1 MKFIPLAAAALAT
14 SFALASDPA
23 PRPVDYLVAGFEDAT
38 KDATVIDGE
47 LWTGDSDSAIVREY
61 AEAPSLQSYPA
72 PFENAGS
79 QFLEIDASSEV
90 KVNPGAQGGITYID
104 SMVKFSA
111 AEEDPSASITDAMFL
126 LWLQKNGSSYDI
138 KVKGALADLGEND
151 SFSLPAKTYTI
162 SGSGVTIEPDS
173 WHRVK
178 VAFFPQLFG
187 EDGDAFAAFT
197 IQIDGLDM
205 AATEATCTQSV
216 YDGYISGS
224 IDDEYAAL
232 FAANKMIPASNPA
245 ATITSIGFQGN
256 GAIDDLVVSADAP
269 LPTSVVLDWTISEFS
284 NVAYVIGDVTNS
296 LDVTAGTAT
305 INCPKGSAITLLGT
319 TTAGCTVAATGDTT
333 TPPALTTADISWYF
347 PQTATAGQDGTAEH
361 PFEIADAGDLK
372 ALQAAVAN
380 VAAARS
386 LCYVQVADIALD
398 IAWPGIGIQ
407 NGKDIVATAEF
418 DNGAFTGTYDGGNYT
433 ISNFQMVG
441 RDGNPA
447 NAGKDESAW
456 EGLDYCG
463 FFNSTCG
470 ATIKNLKIQYAG
482 GLFAADT
489 TATTKE
495 SGATFVGVAK
505 NSTLRN
511 LTSLQKDDS
520 TAVSASK
527 GFGGISG
534 YTTSGTVIDSCTNN
548 VNMTSLAGNKCGGI
562 AMITQNGEAV
572 TITNCQNTGTQTT
585 GSTNS
590 EYGAIVGYVGLN
602 TTIADCETTVGRFLK
617 HQNNTVTLQ
626 GVNKG
631 DATVLAY
638 HGAGTPGLNFA
649 TVDNGVATFVA
660 DDALALN
667 GSYKVMSGNA
677 TATFV
682 FTDLGTISFD
692 EALSTPTYAITS
704 SGAAGNPTSEKVGD
718 VTTWTAGYFPRTATA
733 GQDGSAEHPFE
744 IADED
749 DLLALQAAV
758 DANVGRNLCYVQTAD
773 IALTAAWPGI
783 GVKGGKDIV
792 SQAAYDNGAF
802 TGVYDGGNYTIS
814 NFLMENGTDYG
825 ALFNSIYNATIKNLK
840 LSWGSST
847 LCSNSSDQGGDTGA
861 SFVGVAKASTL
872 QNLTTVAG
880 TVTTVSASKDFG
892 GIVGYLMAGSTV
904 ESCTNALNVASL
916 KNTGRKCGGIA
927 IITQSGTGTAVIRN
941 CKNSGTVTAANKGGI
956 LGYVGVATEI
966 DGCENTAA
974 LQLFH
979 FQSGSITASGVNK
992 GNATVASNDK
1002 SGGVSGLYF
1011 ATVDGDV
1018 ATFVADNAL
1027 ALNGE
1032 YKVMSAGAT
1041 ATYAFAEAGTI
1052 AFDTA
1057 LFTPTYAI
1065 TAAEGLTLTDATEGT
1080 VRTYTAAAIVTD
1092 ESFSDGTTDNAFSI
1106 PATTVAELKELCG
1119 VADLAATVEGQGI
1132 TYAQAYALGLIDETT
1147 GAVAELP
1154 AITIEFENGQ
1164 PVVKMDGTA
1173 TDGYTVTCH
1182 LYARDSLTVDWGE
1195 QPIAYGDYG
1204 DDIADPDTSLPA
1216 ARFYKVKVTIANAQ

>member
-23 PRPVDYLVAGFEDAT
+23 LRPVDYYLVGFEDAT
-38 KDATVIDGE
+38 KDTTVIDGE
-47 LWTGDSDSAIVREY
+47 LWTGDPDSAIVREY
-61 AEAPSLQSYPA
+61 AETPSLQSYRYPE

-138 KVKGALADLGEND
+138 KVKGALADCDND
-151 SFSLPAKTYTI
+151 GVTFPQKTYTI
-162 SGSGVTIEPDS
+162 TGSGVTIEPDS

-178 VAFFPQLFG
+178 VAFYPQLLG
-187 EDGDAFAAFT
+187 EGAGVAFAAFT
-197 IQIDGLDM
+197 VQIDGVDM
-205 AATEATCTQSV
+205 AATEATYTQTAN
-216 YDGYISGS
+216 DNYISS
-224 IDDEYAAL
+224 LDIDYVTL
-232 FAANKMIPASNPA
+232 FSANKMIPASNPA
-245 ATITSIGFQGN
+245 AAITSIGFQGN
-256 GAIDDLVVSADAP
+256 GAIDDFVVSADAP

-386 LCYVQVADIALD
+386 LCFLQTADIALD
-398 IAWPGIGIQ
+398 APWPGIGIP
-407 NGKDIVATAEF
+407 NGKDLATSKTAEEVEAF
-418 DNGAFTGTYDGGNYT
+418 DDGAFRGTYDGGNFT
-433 ISNFQMVG
+433 VSNFHMVG
-441 RDGNPA
+441 VAGNPA
-447 NAGKDESAW
+447 NNGK
-456 EGLDYCG
+456 GLDYCG
-463 FFNSTCG
+463 FFNSTYQ
-470 ATIKNLKIQYAG
+470 ATICNLKIEYAG
-482 GLFAADT
+482 ALFAADT
-489 TATTKE
+489 TADTLE

-511 LTSLQKDDS
+511 LT
-520 TAVSASK
+520 TVAGTVSCSK

-534 YTTSGTVIDSCTNN
+534 YTTSGTLIDSCTNN
-548 VNMTSLAGNKCGGI
+548 VNMTSLANNKCGGI
-562 AMITQNGEAV
+562 AMITQTGAAV

-585 GSTNS
+585 GSSNS

-631 DATVLAY
+631 DASVASY
-638 HGAGTPGLNFA
+638 HGAATPGLNFA